1 VKRAQS
7 DEACIQ
13 IRIAAPDD
21 AARITSVLHE
31 SFIEYKSSYTDE
43 AFSAT
48 VPAPDQIRKRMA
60 EGPVWMA
67 LQGDTIVGTVAAVER
82 GGELYIR
89 GMAVSPAAR
98 GLGIGELLLKH
109 MESFAESHGVKRL
122 TLSTTPF
129 LDRAIRLYERF
140 GFRRSEE
147 GPHDLFGTP
156 LFTMVKSL

>member
-1 VKRAQS
+1 MKRAQS